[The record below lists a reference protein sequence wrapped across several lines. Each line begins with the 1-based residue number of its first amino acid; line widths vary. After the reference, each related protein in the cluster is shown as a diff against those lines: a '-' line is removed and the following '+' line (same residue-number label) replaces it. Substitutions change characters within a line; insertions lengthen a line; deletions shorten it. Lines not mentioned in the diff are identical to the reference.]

1 MFHEHSGRLR
11 WHRSRLEAATF
22 HMCWPRTRVYLYSPD
37 YGMWKVDTATG
48 GRSLSQHRRTYCTHG
63 HVWTNNEFQSL
74 SSLAALQFAAFQKE
88 SGFWDQGWWCREPFA
103 PSRKSKRASETCR
116 SYHRRALSGMRAVDS
131 LLQEHGESDDLVACS
146 GPAGCLAPSHKLNTQ
161 QVYPSQHCQ

>member
-1 MFHEHSGRLR
+1 LDKQAMFHEHSGRLR

-63 HVWTNNEFQSL
+63 HVCTNNEFQSL

-103 PSRKSKRASETCR
+103 PSRKSKRASETCFDPVLPQASIVWDAR
-116 SYHRRALSGMRAVDS
+116 CGLTPSGTRRVG
-131 LLQEHGESDDLVACS
+131 
-146 GPAGCLAPSHKLNTQ
+146 
-161 QVYPSQHCQ
+161 

>member
-48 GRSLSQHRRTYCTHG
+48 EG
-63 HVWTNNEFQSL
+63 
-74 SSLAALQFAAFQKE
+74 
-88 SGFWDQGWWCREPFA
+88 
-103 PSRKSKRASETCR
+103 AS
-116 SYHRRALSGMRAVDS
+116 
-131 LLQEHGESDDLVACS
+131 
-146 GPAGCLAPSHKLNTQ
+146 LNTGGLT
-161 QVYPSQHCQ
+161 VLMGMSGRTMSFRV

>member
-1 MFHEHSGRLR
+1 LGFARARTWRSCGVIALDKQAMFHEHSGRLR

-103 PSRKSKRASETCR
+103 PSRKSKRASETGFDPVLPQASIVWDARCG
-116 SYHRRALSGMRAVDS
+116 LTPSGTR
-131 LLQEHGESDDLVACS
+131 LV
-146 GPAGCLAPSHKLNTQ
+146 G
-161 QVYPSQHCQ
+161 